1 VPIAGHGR
9 PPEGGR
15 EHFVGIVNDKTHY
28 RVQKVRTMG
37 GVISESAVGYMR
49 LEGSLYSI
57 E

>member
-1 VPIAGHGR
+1 MPIAGHGR